1 MQPAILWRSRL
12 DTGQRLDSWVV
23 MGYIEIE
30 SADSSE
36 VQDKLKGV
44 QKDQATAGAFAAI
57 PALGSEISLLG

>member
-1 MQPAILWRSRL
+1 
-12 DTGQRLDSWVV
+12 

-44 QKDQATAGAFAAI
+44 QEVQATDGAFAAI
-57 PALGSEISLLG
+57 LLDLL